1 MLYSQQKTLLK
12 INHHEILSELGAY
25 KFFKKI
31 CRHQKHLVFYSLS
44 KEELDAEAV
53 LVFWAPGD

>member
-25 KFFKKI
+25 KFFKKYVGTKSI
-31 CRHQKHLVFYSLS
+31 
-44 KEELDAEAV
+44 
-53 LVFWAPGD
+53 